1 MYAFNWKRAV
11 ERYGD
16 ELSEI
21 VAELIVMAGLQGVD
35 FVDTLPRRLYFRILS
50 ILRPAEYA
58 ARRIILMAACKL
70 EWDIRIVEAKKPAEA
85 SPRPLWGPKDGS
97 RRVARPL
104 KIHGEAGRHGKS
116 GERGEERSA
125 VPANRQRFV
134 DWSDERP
141 KRKRRA
147 RPSGPRL
154 RPLRSGEGLRQ
165 VLSDRRRIRRADEG
179 ARRGKISARS
189 IPFARR
195 AGERNFSV
203 PPHPGLADAMQNID
217 RHAIRLARWKARHM
231 PNGTKAGTVG
241 LKHTSMRSL
250 SRCQPMRIGQPPG
263 WKKHPETAIEEVV
276 KDTHILAL
284 DAWDTS

>member
-11 ERYGD
+11 ERYSD

-21 VAELIVMAGLQGVD
+21 VAELIVMAGLQGVA

-70 EWDIRIVEAKKPAEA
+70 EWDIRIVEAKKGRSLRSSLT
-85 SPRPLWGPKDGS
+85 SPPWGSEG
-97 RRVARPL
+97 RVETSARSESEGQG
-104 KIHGEAGRHGKS
+104 HR
-116 GERGEERSA
+116 
-125 VPANRQRFV
+125 VPAF
-134 DWSDERP
+134 DLFDP
-141 KRKRRA
+141 AKDYGKFF
-147 RPSGPRL
+147 
-154 RPLRSGEGLRQ
+154 
-165 VLSDRRRIRRADEG
+165 LSDAEYAALIKAREEARYLPVPYHSPDEPVNAISLSRRIRA
-179 ARRGKISARS
+179 
-189 IPFARR
+189 
-195 AGERNFSV
+195 
-203 PPHPGLADAMQNID
+203 LADAMQNID
-217 RHAIRLARWKARHM
+217 RYAIRLARWKARHM
-231 PNGTKAGTVG
+231 PNGTKAGAVG
-241 LKHTSMRSL
+241 LKHTSLRSL